1 MTRGCAATE
10 RMPQAQPKEIL
21 ARLTSIPGMQPQ
33 AIQPLTGGMIAA
45 VYKVTLQDGGAV
57 VVKAGVEGSRLDLE
71 GDMLRHLA
79 SVSEL
84 PLPPLLYSAPDLL
97 ILGFVAGNSQ
107 LDDSAQEHAAELLA
121 ALHGIT
127 WTHYGHAQDTLIGPL
142 HQPNPPTTSWI
153 DFFREQRLLYFARVA
168 LEADSISASLY
179 GRLETLAGKLER
191 WLHRARATRA
201 HPWRRLGDQP
211 AGPERAHHRIS
222 RSRNLLR
229 ARGNRA
235 GLHDPVRLAR
245 PHFWRLFLS
254 PLSGAAADR
263 GRLLRA
269 TSTSLQPVS
278 PAGARKDIWR
288 PLCCGGRAHAATIRS
303 LDILHINV
311 YADSLWQLQTIA
323 IIMCPIVWSTSESAD
338 MTFYS
343 DAKVKKP
350 LT

>member
-10 RMPQAQPKEIL
+10 RMPQAQPKDIL

-71 GDMLRHLA
+71 GDMLRYLA

-84 PLPPLLYSAPDLL
+84 PLPSLLYSAPDLL

-191 WLHRARATRA
+191 WLQEPA
-201 HPWRRLGDQP
+201 QP
-211 AGPERAHHRIS
+211 ALIHGDVWAT
-222 RSRNLLR
+222 NLLARNGRITAFLDPAIYYAHEEIELAYTTLFGSR
-229 ARGNRA
+229 AA
-235 GLHDPVRLAR
+235 VLLATASIAAIR
-245 PHFWRLFLS
+245 SCGRSQPASSSNVDISTTCIPCWCTPGYLEATMLRR
-254 PLSGAAADR
+254 SGAR
-263 GRLLRA
+263 CNNSEFR
-269 TSTSLQPVS
+269 
-278 PAGARKDIWR
+278 
-288 PLCCGGRAHAATIRS
+288 
-303 LDILHINV
+303 HIA
-311 YADSLWQLQTIA
+311 Y
-323 IIMCPIVWSTSESAD
+323 
-338 MTFYS
+338 
-343 DAKVKKP
+343 
-350 LT
+350 

>member
-10 RMPQAQPKEIL
+10 RMQQAQPIEIL

-71 GDMLRHLA
+71 GDMLRHLT

-153 DFFREQRLLYFARVA
+153 DFFREQRLLYFAQVA

-179 GRLETLAGKLER
+179 GRLESLAGKLER
-191 WLHRARATRA
+191 WLIEPA
-201 HPWRRLGDQP
+201 QP
-211 AGPERAHHRIS
+211 ALIHGDVWAT
-222 RSRNLLR
+222 NLL
-229 ARGNRA
+229 ARNGRITA
-235 GLHDPVRLAR
+235 FLDPAIYYAHEEIELAYTT
-245 PHFWRLFLS
+245 LFGS
-254 PLSGAAADR
+254 R
-263 GRLLRA
+263 GRTFGDCFYRRYQELRPIAAGFFEQRRHLYNLYPLLVHARIFGGHYA
-269 TSTSLQPVS
+269 AEVGRTLQQFGV
-278 PAGARKDIWR
+278 
-288 PLCCGGRAHAATIRS
+288 
-303 LDILHINV
+303 
-311 YADSLWQLQTIA
+311 
-323 IIMCPIVWSTSESAD
+323 
-338 MTFYS
+338 
-343 DAKVKKP
+343 
-350 LT
+350 